1 MLLTKVVTKAAAAVA
16 SGVAGALVV
25 DSVRNGVAGRSL
37 RSGAVAVTAWGL
49 RGKRSAESGAESVRL
64 ATGDIVAEARARVGE
79 QAPAPAAGGGSHDHE
94 H

>member
-1 MLLTKVVTKAAAAVA
+1 MVATRILKKAAAAVV

-37 RSGAVAVTAWGL
+37 RSGAVTVTAWGL
-49 RGKRSAESGAESVRL
+49 RGKRSAEAGAESVRL

-79 QAPAPAAGGGSHDHE
+79 QAPPPTATGSHDHE

>member
-1 MLLTKVVTKAAAAVA
+1 MLLTKVVKKAAAAVA
-16 SGVAGALVV
+16 GGVAGALVL
-25 DSVRNGVAGRSL
+25 DSVRKGAAGRSL

-79 QAPAPAAGGGSHDHE
+79 QAPPPAAGTSHDHE